1 MVKDK
6 KFLVD
11 VGIMDLPFPIKVI
24 SKTEPKGQATIANIS
39 INARIMQEFEARWI
53 DRFIHIVQDHRDN
66 IGTDTL
72 RTNIFDYVEE
82 LKASS
87 VFIQFEYPFFIEKI
101 TPVSKEKSLV
111 KYLCH
116 YSAKADSSQEEAK
129 IIFKMQIPCITTYPG
144 SASEKTGGLFG
155 QLSMVTIEIE
165 SKHDFYPEDLVE
177 IVDSNALAPVYS
189 FLAAED
195 EHSLIQKIHSKEISS
210 VSMMDKIKSDLAA
223 NSKIEWY
230 SVRCNNYGMLHSYST
245 MITTEKSRWV
255 PFSGYSDG
263 EEEI

>member
-1 MVKDK
+1 MVRDK

-24 SKTEPKGQATIANIS
+24 SKTNKSGQHTIADIS

-72 RTNIFDYVEE
+72 RNNIFDYVKE

-87 VFIQFEYPFFIEKI
+87 VFIQFEYPFFVEKI

-116 YSAKADSSQEEAK
+116 YSAKATSSQDEAK
-129 IIFKMQIPCITTYPG
+129 ILFKMRIPCITTYPG
-144 SASEKTGGLFG
+144 SAPDKTGGLFG
-155 QLSMVTIEIE
+155 QLSVVTIEIE
-165 SKHDFYPEDLVE
+165 AKHDFYPEDLVE
-177 IVDSNALAPVYS
+177 IVDKNALAPVYS
-189 FLAAED
+189 FLAPED
-195 EHSLIQKIHSKEISS
+195 EHFLIQKIHSRELSS
-210 VSMMDKIKSDLAA
+210 VSMVDGIKNDLAE
-223 NSKIEWY
+223 NSKIDWY
-230 SVRCNNYGMLHSYST
+230 AVQCMNYGMLHSYST
-245 MITTEKSRWV
+245 IITTEKSRWV

-263 EEEI
+263 DDI